1 MRFIFLL
8 FVFAIGS
15 VAFFF
20 LSPLS
25 LQEPDER
32 EIGAAIEPIRKP
44 PSEKKKDGLKEPSKK
59 MAQEEQKQSI
69 KTEKETTNELKIIQS
84 AIDAL
89 KMSLKTFS
97 ESQPPASLTPK
108 LKPRLPQTELHR
120 IASQSIVNL
129 LCQEEGGTI
138 AIATGSIIHPAGYI
152 LTNAHIV
159 DNANK
164 DRECVVRK
172 GSPAT
177 PFAIAKLIF
186 TPSAFSATTSMNE
199 QIKWDMALWKIEKP
213 SPGASPLPESFD
225 TLTLNTSHQFF
236 LQEML
241 STFSYPAELLSKE
254 VILSSLYLVFSE
266 TSVEGVDEVFIQS
279 LAGLG
284 SQQGSS
290 GGALLDPITGK
301 FVGLIFA
308 IDKETEINKR
318 RLFALR
324 ASRIDEIMK
333 QETGKTLEEYLATQP

>member
-1 MRFIFLL
+1 MTRFIFLL
-8 FVFAIGS
+8 FVLAIGS

-20 LSPLS
+20 LSPSSPQNL
-25 LQEPDER
+25 EER
-32 EIGAAIEPIRKP
+32 EIGIATKPIDGP
-44 PSEKKKDGLKEPSKK
+44 PSEKKDGLKESSKK
-59 MAQEEQKQSI
+59 MTQGELKQPT
-69 KTEKETTNELKIIQS
+69 KTEKETTDELQTIQA
-84 AIDAL
+84 AIEAL

-97 ESQPPASLTPK
+97 ENQPIKSSPSPPSKT
-108 LKPRLPQTELHR
+108 RLPQAELHR
-120 IASQSIVNL
+120 IAAQSVVNL

-138 AIATGSIIHPAGYI
+138 AIATGNIIHPAGYI

-164 DRECVVRK
+164 EQECTVRR

-177 PFAIAKLIF
+177 PFAITKLIF
-186 TPSAFSATTSMNE
+186 APSAFSATTSITE
-199 QIKWDMALWKIEKP
+199 QIKWDMALWKIDR
-213 SPGASPLPESFD
+213 SSNVNPLPETFEALAIDLVHEFSP
-225 TLTLNTSHQFF
+225 
-236 LQEML
+236 QEML

-266 TSVEGVDEVFIQS
+266 TAVEGVDEIFIQS

-290 GGALLDPITGK
+290 GGALLDPTSGK

-324 ASRIDEIMK
+324 ASRIDDIMK
-333 QETGKTLEEYLATQP
+333 QETGKTLEEYLAQ